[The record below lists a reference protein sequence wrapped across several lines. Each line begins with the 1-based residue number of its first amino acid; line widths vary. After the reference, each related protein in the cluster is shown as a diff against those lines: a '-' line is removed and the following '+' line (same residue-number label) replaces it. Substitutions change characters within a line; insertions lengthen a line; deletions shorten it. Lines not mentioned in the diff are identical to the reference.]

1 MAATPDP
8 IAEAA
13 AYRAMLLGLCG
24 NEDPAKVQSETPDAL
39 RALLLEAEGHLRTR
53 PEPGEW
59 SVLELLGHIAD
70 AELVMS
76 GRYRWVIAHDEP
88 ELPGYDQDL
97 WVDRLGHN
105 EAPPERFIR
114 LFEGLRAANVTLWLA
129 TTPQQRAR
137 AALHKE
143 RGRETLDEMF
153 RMIAG
158 HDRFHLDQARRTLDA
173 VRASG

>member
-1 MAATPDP
+1 MAGTPDP

-24 NEDPAKVQSETPDAL
+24 DDDPARVQSETPEIL
-39 RALLLEAEGHLRTR
+39 RGLVLEAEGHLRTR
-53 PEPGEW
+53 PAPGEW

-97 WVDRLGHN
+97 WVDRLSHN
-105 EAPPERFIR
+105 DGQPERLIR
-114 LFEGLRAANVTLWLA
+114 LFEALRAANVTLWGDS
-129 TTPQQRAR
+129 TPSQRAR
-137 AALHKE
+137 AALHSE

-153 RMIAG
+153 HMIAG
-158 HDRFHLDQARRTLDA
+158 HDRFHLDQAQRTLGA
-173 VRASG
+173 VRASA